1 MQTPADLEQL
11 RANLAR
17 IQSHLERADK
27 RGASFVDVYRLV
39 RRANAIEQRIA
50 EVTP

>member
-1 MQTPADLEQL
+1 MHPTADLEQL
-11 RANLAR
+11 RAHLAR

-27 RGASFVDVYRLV
+27 RGASYVDVYRLV

-50 EVTP
+50 EVAP